1 MGFLDNLFGGK
12 KPERKIEIT
21 PPKAGAPAAVQAD
34 NEPDTPVPFGFKASW
49 LCVKAD
55 STETVI
61 EKLGLKNAVKCSW
74 RYGFANLNYG
84 TFISPV
90 LDGWVLV
97 IGWGY
102 DIATED
108 PARLDEVGSMFAE
121 VQFFSSHRVSDYYT
135 WVRYIGGVKVRAY
148 GWCGGDGEVFANE
161 GKPTAE
167 EVSLGFT
174 NFLPN
179 SEADWDKYDTP
190 DEEAVIKIAAA
201 WGIDTLK
208 LDKYPAST
216 GFYCKS

>member
-1 MGFLDNLFGGK
+1 MGFLDNLFGGSK
-12 KPERKIEIT
+12 SDN
-21 PPKAGAPAAVQAD
+21 AAVD
-34 NEPDTPVPFGFKASW
+34 CVPDTPVRFGFKATW

-55 STETVI
+55 SSETVI

-74 RYGFANLNYG
+74 KYGFANLNYG

-102 DIATED
+102 DIITED
-108 PARLDEVGSMFAE
+108 PVRLDEVGAMFPE

-135 WVRYIGGVKVRAY
+135 WVRYVNGIRIRAY
-148 GWCGGDGEVFANE
+148 GWCGGDGEVFVNE
-161 GKPTAE
+161 GEPTSE
-167 EVSLGFT
+167 EISLGFT
-174 NFLPN
+174 NFLPS

-190 DEEAVIKIAAA
+190 DEETVVEIAAA

-216 GFYCKS
+216 GYYCKF

>member
-1 MGFLDNLFGGK
+1 MSES
-12 KPERKIEIT
+12 KPEAA
-21 PPKAGAPAAVQAD
+21 PAPAAAPPKSGTAPDPAAAVD
-34 NEPDTPVPFGFKASW
+34 CVPDTPVRFGFKASW

-55 STETVI
+55 SPEAVI

-84 TFISPV
+84 TFVSPV

-102 DIATED
+102 DIVTED
-108 PARLDEVGSMFAE
+108 SARLDEVGAMFPD

-135 WVRYIGGVKVRAY
+135 WVRYINGVKVRAY
-148 GWCGGDGEVFANE
+148 GYCGGDGEVFANE
-161 GKPTAE
+161 GELTPE
-167 EVSLGFT
+167 EQSLGFDH
-174 NFLPN
+174 FIPD
-179 SEADWDKYDTP
+179 SGADWDEYDFP
-190 DEEAVIKIAAA
+190 DEETVVLIAAA

-216 GFYCKS
+216 GYYCKF